1 MGGAYE
7 AHDYNVIRVISTN
20 HVVLTNNQSTPMFDF
35 YTLIRTHEAQ

>member
-7 AHDYNVIRVISTN
+7 AHDYNVISTN